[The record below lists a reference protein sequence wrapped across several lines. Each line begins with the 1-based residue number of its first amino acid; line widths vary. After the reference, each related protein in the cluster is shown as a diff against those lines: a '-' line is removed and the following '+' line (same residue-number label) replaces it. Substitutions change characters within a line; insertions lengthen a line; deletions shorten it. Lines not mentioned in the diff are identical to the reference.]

1 MDYPKILQ
9 KFEIFYSD
17 IYNKQL
23 IKSTQENASVVVDYE
38 DLEKFD
44 PDLADI
50 LLDDPITAIKAAEEA
65 IFNIISSNLEIPGF
79 DDKNRSIAAR
89 FYNLPE
95 ISKIM
100 ISNLRSK
107 HLLKFISLV
116 GNIKQAS
123 QVRPEI
129 TSATWECQM
138 CGQRTLLLQD
148 EPNLTKPYMCECGN
162 KRSFTLVERK
172 LIDIQKIVL
181 QESPED
187 IDSGHQAQKINVYI
201 KNDLVDPSFR
211 KNVTPGN
218 KVTVTGTLFDLPVRI
233 DRGSESKTRNIFLDG
248 NFIVTEESN
257 FEEIEITKDD
267 IKIVKQLAEDKK
279 VFEKIASSIAPSIF
293 GYHEIKEAIAL
304 QLFSGVRK
312 VREDKSVS
320 RGDIHI
326 LLVGDPGAGKSQI
339 LKFIT
344 ELSPKGRYVVGKS
357 ASGAG
362 LTAAAIKDE
371 ITGEWALEAGALV
384 LANGGLVA
392 IDEMDKMS
400 EEDRSAMHEAMA
412 QQTVTVSK
420 ANIQATLPCKTIIL
434 AAANPKYSRFDPYE
448 AIAGQINLPESLLSR
463 FDLIFAIL
471 DTPNRERD
479 SKIAGHILELHKS
492 MSYTVEPP
500 ISSDLMKKYISYARN
515 EYNPVL
521 TTAAMDRIQQF
532 YIKLRN
538 KGGENEEKGSSVSIT
553 PRQLEALVRLSE
565 ASARVRLSTKVQ
577 KQDADRAINLITFC
591 MKELGT
597 DPETGEFDID
607 RLTGGTPSSKR
618 SKITRLLMIINDF
631 EKELGEKEIPEQDI
645 YARAEEEGMD
655 EFEVKKILSQLR
667 QEGTIFDPKPGFL
680 RRV

>member
-1 MDYPKILQ
+1 MEYPKILQ

-17 IYNKQL
+17 VYNKEL
-23 IKSTQENASVVVDYE
+23 IKSAQDNTCIVVDFE

-44 PDLADI
+44 PQLADT
-50 LLDDPITAIKAAEEA
+50 LLSDPVTTIKAAEEA
-65 IFNIISSNLEIPGF
+65 ISNVISSNIEIPGF
-79 DDKNRSIAAR
+79 DNKDTSIAAR
-89 FYNLPE
+89 FHNLPE
-95 ISKIM
+95 SSKIM
-100 ISNLRSK
+100 ISNLRSR
-107 HLLKFISLV
+107 HLMKFISLT
-116 GNIKQAS
+116 GNIKQTS

-138 CGQRTLLLQD
+138 CGQRTILLQD
-148 EPNLTKPYMCECGN
+148 EPNLIKPYMCECGN
-162 KRSFTLVERK
+162 KRSFSLVERK
-172 LIDIQKIVL
+172 LIDIQKLVL
-181 QESPED
+181 IESPED
-187 IDSGHQAQKINVYI
+187 IDGGHQAQKINIYI

-218 KVTVTGTLFDLPVRI
+218 KVTITGTLFDFPVRI
-233 DRGSESKTRNIFLDG
+233 DRGSESKTRNIYLDG
-248 NFIVTEESN
+248 NYIITEESN
-257 FEEIEITKDD
+257 FEEIEITEDD
-267 IKIVKQLAEDKK
+267 IKIIKQLASDKNI
-279 VFEKIASSIAPSIF
+279 FDKISASIAPSIF
-293 GYHEIKEAIAL
+293 GYDEIKKAIAL

-312 VREDKSVS
+312 IRTDKSVS

-326 LLVGDPGAGKSQI
+326 LLVGDPGAGKSQM

-344 ELSPKGRYVVGKS
+344 ELAPKSRYVVGKS

-362 LTAAAIKDE
+362 LTAAAVKDE

-471 DTPNRERD
+471 DTPDRDRD
-479 SKIAGHILELHKS
+479 SKIAGHILELQKS
-492 MSYTVEPP
+492 MDYSVEPP
-500 ISSDLMKKYISYARN
+500 IASDLMKKYISYSRN
-515 EYNPVL
+515 ECIPVL
-521 TTAAMDRIQQF
+521 TNAAMDHIQQF
-532 YIKLRN
+532 YVKLRN
-538 KGGENEEKGSSVSIT
+538 KSAEGEDKDASVSIT

-565 ASARVRLSTKVQ
+565 ASARIRLSPKVQ
-577 KQDADRAINLITFC
+577 KQDAERAIGLLTFC

-618 SKITRLLMIINDF
+618 SKITRLLMIIHDF

-645 YARAEEEGMD
+645 YAKAEEEGMD

-667 QEGTIFDPKPGFL
+667 QEGTIFDPKPGFI
-680 RRV
+680 RKV